1 MKKFLLAVVAV
12 FVAWEVLDFI
22 IYTMVLAQQYKDTA
36 SLWRPEGEMKMG
48 LMIIVTLIS
57 SVAFCYLYDAFVKD
71 KSMNNAVK
79 FGLVFGIGTGIGMG
93 YGTYSVQPITYM
105 IAFTWFLGTVI
116 ESTVAGFILGLILK
130 GETEG

>member
-1 MKKFLLAVVAV
+1 MKKFLLAVLAV
-12 FVAWEVLDFI
+12 FVAWEILDFI
-22 IYTMVLAQQYKDTA
+22 IHTMILAQQYKDTA

-48 LMIIVTLIS
+48 LMVIVTLIS

-71 KSMNNAVK
+71 KSMTNAVK

-116 ESTVAGFILGLILK
+116 ESALAGLILGLILK

>member
-22 IYTMVLAQQYKDTA
+22 IHTMVLAQQYKDTA

-71 KSMNNAVK
+71 KSMTNAVK

-116 ESTVAGFILGLILK
+116 ESTVAGLLLGLILK